1 MKDVLV
7 TKYIVGDASPEEV
20 LVVEQWISS
29 NHENEKVYQQM
40 KKAWEL
46 SKQTTVPED
55 IDIDRVWANFVR
67 KKNEREEAQV
77 KYEKP
82 SRVFPV
88 KWMIAAV
95 TLLCLGISLYFFAAR
110 AAVDKQLQ
118 SFADVRRDQ
127 LPDGSVVTLNKYSE
141 IAYSESWLS
150 KNRSVKLTSGE
161 VFFEVKRD
169 EKHPFVID
177 AGKTKITVLGTSFH
191 VRRGNGETEV
201 IVTSGSVSV
210 RSADQEVILKPLQS
224 VLISDTLKNKLK
236 VDTVPD
242 QLYRYYVHQEFVFEN
257 TPLPRVLEILNKAYD
272 QHLVLSNPKH
282 RQLLLTATFEQ
293 QPLSEI
299 IKVIME
305 TFDLKIEKKGNQ
317 YYIK

>member
-55 IDIDRVWANFVR
+55 IDIDRVWADFVR
-67 KKNEREEAQV
+67 RKNEREETQV
-77 KYEKP
+77 KYEK
-82 SRVFPV
+82 SARVFPV

-95 TLLCLGISLYFFAAR
+95 TLLCLGISLYFFATQSV
-110 AAVDKQLQ
+110 VDKQLQ

-201 IVTSGSVSV
+201 IVASGSVSV

-224 VLISDTLKNKLK
+224 VLINDTLKNRLR

-282 RQLLLTATFEQ
+282 RQRLLTATFEQ

-299 IKVIME
+299 IKVILE

-317 YYIK
+317 YHIK

>member
-55 IDIDRVWANFVR
+55 IDIDQVWADFVR
-67 KKNEREEAQV
+67 KKNEREESQV

-82 SRVFPV
+82 SRVLPV

-95 TLLCLGISLYFFAAR
+95 TLLCLGISLYFFAAQS
-110 AAVDKQLQ
+110 AVDKQLQ

-201 IVTSGSVSV
+201 IVASGSVSV

-224 VLISDTLKNKLK
+224 VLISDTLKNKLR

-272 QHLVLSNPKH
+272 QHLVLSNPKQ

-299 IKVIME
+299 IKVILE

-317 YYIK
+317 YHIK

>member
-55 IDIDRVWANFVR
+55 IDVDRVWADFVR
-67 KKNEREEAQV
+67 RKNEREEAQV

-82 SRVFPV
+82 SKFFSV

-95 TLLCLGISLYFFAAR
+95 TLLCLGISLYFFAVQS
-110 AAVDKQLQ
+110 AVDKQLQ

-127 LPDGSVVTLNKYSE
+127 LPDGSVVTLNKYSQ

-191 VRRGNGETEV
+191 VRRSNGETEV
-201 IVTSGSVSV
+201 IVASGSVSV

-224 VLISDTLKNKLK
+224 VLISDTLRNKLK

-257 TPLPRVLEILNKAYD
+257 TPLPRVIEILNKAYD
-272 QHLVLSNPKH
+272 QHLVLINPKH

-299 IKVIME
+299 IKVLLE
-305 TFDLKIEKKGNQ
+305 TFDLKIEKKGDE
-317 YYIK
+317 YHIK